1 MWLQMVE
8 IWLTARL
15 LSSPTFHRVVQH
27 IHKRIRH
34 ARHGKDPSEM
44 GGVNIDEPA
53 RSDARKFLDYY
64 IEELREQIRG
74 GKPKR

>member
-1 MWLQMVE
+1 MR
-8 IWLTARL
+8 T
-15 LSSPTFHRVVQH
+15 SSFLEP
-27 IHKRIRH
+27 RH
-34 ARHGKDPSEM
+34 QSIATDGANNSWTT
-44 GGVNIDEPA
+44 EPA